1 MLVSCARACGACTP
15 TVAVA
20 PGVQLACAH
29 LRRGDFV
36 EECQKYDD
44 EAKSGAA
51 RGWVLS
57 HLRGGWSCLQT
68 PAEAALN
75 LVDLQT
81 KARPATLAIYAAVE
95 EPAALRA
102 PEFANLTLSS
112 LADHAALVDAADLG
126 MQSRP
131 RGDAARPARVRARAD
146 APPQHLLDLLAARD
160 VPNRDAPRRPRLRP
174 RPRPHPAADVAGVR
188 LTYWIRPPVCA

>member
-1 MLVSCARACGACTP
+1 M
-15 TVAVA
+15 AVA

-81 KARPATLAIYAAVE
+81 KARPATLAVYAAVE

-102 PEFANLTLSS
+102 PEFANLSLSS
-112 LADHAALVDAADLG
+112 LADHTALVDAADLG
-126 MQSRP
+126 MP
-131 RGDAARPARVRARAD
+131 ADLAATLLDQLVCARART
-146 APPQHLLDLLAARD
+146 LLLNIYSTFSQLVMSHIGMRRGGLGFVRDLDHTQQR
-160 VPNRDAPRRPRLRP
+160 
-174 RPRPHPAADVAGVR
+174 VAGVR
-188 LTYWIRPPVCA
+188 LTYWRRPNPFAPEKLLAGAS